1 MLRLIGLRS
10 NEYDLLSKGSA
21 ACRVNPTSHK
31 NSSPEKTVTDKRTL
45 FSEMHVGPEA
55 FVMPNPYDAGSAR
68 LLQQMGFRALA
79 TSSAAAAFGLGRQD
93 ACWAVS
99 RQEMLDHTRKIVEAT
114 DLPVNADLESGY
126 GDLPEEVIET
136 ISQAIAIGCAGGSI
150 EDATGV
156 PDRPLYDIDLA
167 TARIR
172 AARDAIDDIGVPFVL
187 TARCEAIL
195 VGVPDAVEEGTRRL
209 RAFAAAGADCVF
221 MPGLKRAED
230 IERVVQS
237 VGAPVNVLAGL
248 GEAPLTVGELR
259 DLGVRR
265 ISVGSGLVRRAM
277 SAFMEASREILDAGT
292 FCFLSETR
300 PFADINAAFAPDRE
314 G

>member
-1 MLRLIGLRS
+1 
-10 NEYDLLSKGSA
+10 
-21 ACRVNPTSHK
+21 
-31 NSSPEKTVTDKRTL
+31 VTDKRTL

-55 FVMPNPYDAGSAR
+55 FVMPNPYDSGSAR
-68 LLQQMGFRALA
+68 LQQQMGFRALA

-93 ACWAVS
+93 ASWAVS
-99 RQEMLDHTRKIVEAT
+99 RREMLEHTRMIVEAT

-156 PDRPLYDIDLA
+156 PDRPLYDVDLA

-187 TARCEAIL
+187 TARSEAIL
-195 VGVPDAVEEGTRRL
+195 VGAPDAVEEGIRRL

-230 IERVVQS
+230 IEKVVQS

-248 GEAPLTVGELR
+248 GEAPLTVGELK

-265 ISVGSGLVRRAM
+265 ISFGSGLVRRAM
-277 SAFMEASREILDAGT
+277 SAFMEASREILDTGT
-292 FCFLSETR
+292 FSFLSETR
-300 PFADINAAFAPDRE
+300 PFKEFNAAFAPDRE

>member
-1 MLRLIGLRS
+1 MI
-10 NEYDLLSKGSA
+10 DKLSQ
-21 ACRVNPTSHK
+21 
-31 NSSPEKTVTDKRTL
+31 
-45 FSEMHVGPEA
+45 FSEMHVGPDP

-99 RQEMLDHTRKIVEAT
+99 RQDMLDHTRQIVEAT

-187 TARCEAIL
+187 TARSEAIL
-195 VGVPDAVEEGTRRL
+195 VGCPDAVEEGIRRL

-221 MPGLKRAED
+221 MPGLKRADD
-230 IERVVQS
+230 IEKVVRS

-248 GEAPLTVGELR
+248 GEAPLTVGELKS
-259 DLGVRR
+259 LGVRR
-265 ISVGSGLVRRAM
+265 ISFGSGLVRRAM
-277 SAFMEASREILDAGT
+277 SAFMDASREVLETGT
-292 FCFLSETR
+292 FSFLSETR
-300 PFADINAAFAPDRE
+300 PFAEFNAVFAPDRK

>member
-1 MLRLIGLRS
+1 M
-10 NEYDLLSKGSA
+10 
-21 ACRVNPTSHK
+21 
-31 NSSPEKTVTDKRTL
+31 TDKLSL
-45 FSEMHVGPEA
+45 FSEMHAGPEA

-68 LLQQMGFRALA
+68 LLQQMGFKALA

-93 ACWAVS
+93 ASWAVS
-99 RQEMLDHTRKIVEAT
+99 RQDMLDHTRAIVEAT

-136 ISQAIAIGCAGGSI
+136 ISQAIATGCAGGSI

-187 TARCEAIL
+187 TARSEAIL
-195 VGVPDAVEEGTRRL
+195 VGCPDAVEEGIGRL

-221 MPGLKRAED
+221 MPGLSRADD
-230 IERVVQS
+230 IEKVVSS

-248 GEAPLTVGELR
+248 GASPLTVGELKS
-259 DLGVRR
+259 LGVRR
-265 ISVGSGLVRRAM
+265 ISFGSGLVRRAM
-277 SAFMEASREILDAGT
+277 SAFMDASREILDTGT
-292 FCFLSETR
+292 FSFLSETR
-300 PFADINAAFAPDRE
+300 PFAEFNDAFSPDRK